1 MPLLFDLC
9 GLIKYR
15 EVAVVVVAIWDPLG
29 NNEIFRRAV
38 NDSTPKSN
46 VCIGVCVCALV
57 IYVPRFWPIFV
68 FSSALRCG

>member
-1 MPLLFDLC
+1 MPLVFDLC

-15 EVAVVVVAIWDPLG
+15 EVAVAIWDPLG

-46 VCIGVCVCALV
+46 VYVCIGVSVCESFGDLCASILANF
-57 IYVPRFWPIFV
+57 RF
-68 FSSALRCG
+68 

>member
-46 VCIGVCVCALV
+46 VCIGVCVCFGDLCASILANF
-57 IYVPRFWPIFV
+57 RF
-68 FSSALRCG
+68 